1 VAVAFGAMGL
11 GVNLLDLR
19 LGDSGAL
26 RVSILAGLVFPLT
39 VALAW
44 GWRYGLISALAGGG
58 QAMWWLWRGDGWG
71 VVYAVPVFTLWI
83 VWHGWWADRRRG
95 HDDGRSWLRSCFLVE
110 LPFRAVVE
118 LGFYVVFPWLV
129 WLNPPP
135 WNPGIVRHDVPLP
148 WVHTVAIKHTVT
160 GYLLLLAAHVAL
172 SLQAVRRFFGLS
184 VCPGQRVIGAIYAGA
199 LLLGAGLWALDA
211 AVEALVYPASE
222 SFLDVLILDPNA
234 HDVYMRVP
242 YLALPLVAAVLLA
255 RLTRQRE
262 TLRDRL
268 AHQNRVL
275 SAIRNVNQLITQET
289 DRGALLSRACRAGA
303 GAACRAVPP
312 VPENGGRRAA
322 RRGRGARLQQPPSG
336 DSGLWPPG
344 HGGDRPGKS
353 CQGESHG
360 TACRCGTCA
369 GAGRPV
375 ARF

>member
-129 WLNPPP
+129 WLIPRR
-135 WNPGIVRHDVPLP
+135 GIR
-148 WVHTVAIKHTVT
+148 
-160 GYLLLLAAHVAL
+160 
-172 SLQAVRRFFGLS
+172 GLS
-184 VCPGQRVIGAIYAGA
+184 ATTCRSPG
-199 LLLGAGLWALDA
+199 
-211 AVEALVYPASE
+211 S
-222 SFLDVLILDPNA
+222 
-234 HDVYMRVP
+234 
-242 YLALPLVAAVLLA
+242 
-255 RLTRQRE
+255 TRWRSS
-262 TLRDRL
+262 TP
-268 AHQNRVL
+268 
-275 SAIRNVNQLITQET
+275 
-289 DRGALLSRACRAGA
+289 SRAIC
-303 GAACRAVPP
+303 C
-312 VPENGGRRAA
+312 
-322 RRGRGARLQQPPSG
+322 S
-336 DSGLWPPG
+336 WPPMS
-344 HGGDRPGKS
+344 R
-353 CQGESHG
+353 
-360 TACRCGTCA
+360 
-369 GAGRPV
+369 
-375 ARF
+375 